1 LAKIMMTL
9 AAVALG
15 TGILILTNSAATI
28 LKEQINAEMDSG
40 GVILYVA
47 NGYWDSSGRVEP
59 ERPEEWD
66 SHAPSLV
73 VSDIEEITAA
83 FPIVTPPF
91 NQVTTQGKSY
101 NLRTAI
107 GTGPDYFDIF
117 SLEIVVGR
125 AMTDEDFDSGFKKVW
140 ISSDTAKILYGSVEE
155 ALGQWI
161 QPPGEM
167 LMRGGPGSRSRQQN
181 VVQQMSVAGVYQSPG
196 EVFRRSYGIA
206 DLIYPYTALLTAGGN
221 RQRMMNM
228 MSAQFVV
235 KAQGQS
241 VEKISSS
248 IRQVLTMNYGDDI
261 SVVSWE
267 GSTKGTSS
275 YMEELRQSVNVFS
288 VSLSILGMVLLLT
301 SSLGIF
307 SIMVV
312 EALNRRKDIALERAL
327 GASQKEVVM
336 EFWTWS
342 LMLSLTGA
350 VIGVILALILSRPVL
365 NTLSPLVGE
374 VSLQFSEAAGIRFLS
389 VVKSVLL
396 AVLFGGVL
404 GLLPSLSAVK
414 GNIAETL
421 REV

>member
-1 LAKIMMTL
+1 AKIMMTL

-241 VEKISSS
+241 VEKITSS